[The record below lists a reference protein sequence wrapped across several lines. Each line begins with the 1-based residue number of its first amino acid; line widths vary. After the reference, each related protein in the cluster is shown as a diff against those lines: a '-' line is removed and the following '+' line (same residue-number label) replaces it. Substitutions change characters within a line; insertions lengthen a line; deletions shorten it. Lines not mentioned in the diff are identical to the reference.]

1 MRISSNQIHH
11 VAVNAMLD
19 QQSKLSDTQQQ
30 VATGERI
37 SSAADDPVAAARIV
51 DLQQLVDNFDQF
63 QGSINSSRNRLEVQE
78 GVLENVVVA
87 IQRVRE
93 LTLQANNAIQTNDTR
108 TFIGEEIMQL
118 NQELL
123 GLANSVDSNNDF
135 LFSGSKVK
143 FQPFTDTASGRFQYN
158 GDDNRRMLQ
167 IGPNR
172 QIASGDTGTDVF
184 RSIRNGNG
192 KFSIN
197 SSDLNKGTAVA
208 NPGSVDK
215 NYNPDYFVLEFKQDP
230 NSVDMLYQIS
240 DLNGNMLIASDQ
252 NTKYTEDGKIKFM
265 GVHTSFKGEPE
276 AGDRFVF
283 LPSQNQDLFSTLR
296 ALENA
301 LTTPRNTPDSKASL
315 SNDINQSLVSLD
327 QALNNILKIRSNTG
341 SRLRALDNQHE
352 INSSHLLHL
361 KKVQSE
367 IKDLDYTEAVTR
379 LNLRL
384 TGLEASQ
391 KAYSKVQNLSMFD
404 YI

>member
-1 MRISSNQIHH
+1 MRISSNQIHQ

-30 VATGERI
+30 VATGQRI

-93 LTLQANNAIQTNDTR
+93 LALQSNNAIQTNDTR
-108 TFIGEEIMQL
+108 EFIAEEIKQL
-118 NQELL
+118 NQELM

-143 FQPFTDTASGRFQYN
+143 FQPFTTTINGNFQYN

-172 QIASGDTGTDVF
+172 QIASGDSGTDVF
-184 RSIRNGNG
+184 RTIRSGNG
-192 KFSIN
+192 SFSIN
-197 SSDLNKGTAVA
+197 SSETNHGEAVA
-208 NPGSVDK
+208 NPGFVDK
-215 NYNPDYFVLEFKQDP
+215 NYKPDFFVLEFKKDSKTQDMYYKI
-230 NSVDMLYQIS
+230 N
-240 DLNGNMLIASDQ
+240 DLNGNMLIPADH
-252 NTKYTEDGKIKFM
+252 NTKYREDGEIEFM
-265 GVHTSFKGEPE
+265 GIHTSFKGEPM

-283 LPSQNQDLFSTLR
+283 MPSKNQDLFSTLR
-296 ALENA
+296 GLSNT
-301 LTTPRNTPDSKASL
+301 LSTPRNSPDSKANM

-327 QALNNILKIRSNTG
+327 QALDNILKIRSNTG

-352 INSSHLLHL
+352 INSSHLLHI
-361 KKVQSE
+361 KEIQSE